1 MKYIYGIQRK
11 SDTYKTLQ
19 IFLDTVV
26 YRQKC
31 DIEVLCSD
39 NGTEFTGKLYQ
50 SVLSSAKIKNNDVTS
65 PNFGEM
71 VPAGVVHRKSASYT
85 QAQNGIAE
93 RAIGS
98 IAAMTRSLLK
108 SAGKPSSW
116 WLWAAKTSCYLLNR
130 IPTHGLSDHVTPY
143 ELMHSKKP
151 QLRHLQPWGSDMMMY
166 YYDHQQKKLDDRA
179 RLTSFVMYSED
190 HSDNTYVGYD
200 AQKRKEYT
208 SLHVAFDNRIPLIDG
223 VALENDMQ
231 VLHWRTNETDSCR
244 SDSKR
249 RMDDDN
255 NDDGGY
261 GTDDTDDTASYYG
274 DDDDL
279 NASMDSMDG
288 TAGAA
293 ADTATNALPRPSPVR
308 PRGAPRRTARVSP
321 PNLRPR
327 TK

>member
-1 MKYIYGIQRK
+1 
-11 SDTYKTLQ
+11 
-19 IFLDTVV
+19 
-26 YRQKC
+26 
-31 DIEVLCSD
+31 
-39 NGTEFTGKLYQ
+39 
-50 SVLSSAKIKNNDVTS
+50 
-65 PNFGEM
+65 
-71 VPAGVVHRKSASYT
+71 
-85 QAQNGIAE
+85 
-93 RAIGS
+93 
-98 IAAMTRSLLK
+98 
-108 SAGKPSSW
+108 
-116 WLWAAKTSCYLLNR
+116 
-130 IPTHGLSDHVTPY
+130 
-143 ELMHSKKP
+143 MHSKKP
-151 QLRHLQPWGSDMMMY
+151 QLKHLQPWGSDMMMY
-166 YYDHQQKKLDDRA
+166 YYDHQRKKLDDRA

-208 SLHVAFDNRIPLIDG
+208 SLHVAFDNRIPLVDG
-223 VALENDMQ
+223 VALENDTH

-255 NDDGGY
+255 NDGGY

-293 ADTATNALPRPSPVR
+293 AHTATAPAATPTPAMYGAPNALPRPSPVR
-308 PRGAPRRTARVSP
+308 PRSAPRRAARFSP

-327 TK
+327 SADAEAGIAEYTYGISDEDALAALEGFNNAAVASRGT